1 MASACPIREDEL
13 RLPVQKLF
21 PPEQYFCK
29 SEVPF
34 GLKRIDMVFRRRSNN
49 QEIVAV
55 ELKLTKWRKAVWQAT
70 ANRQIATYSYV
81 ALPVA
86 KRCRNRQTAHGFTR
100 LGTHRYRL
108 GGRCTD
114 CPASETLALRKQQ
127 NSNRNIESPCGQS
140 RCLNANSAITS
151 RTITF
156 PKTSLG
162 DIGTSMT
169 V

>member
-1 MASACPIREDEL
+1 MASACPFREDEL

-34 GLKRIDMVFRRRSNN
+34 GLKRIDIVFRRRSKK

-81 ALPVA
+81 ALPLHSAAAIDKQLLVTLGLGLIVTDSEDNARIVLPA
-86 KRCRNRQTAHGFTR
+86 KRS
-100 LGTHRYRL
+100 RYVNSRIAL
-108 GGRCTD
+108 EI
-114 CPASETLALRKQQ
+114 SNLLADNQ
-127 NSNRNIESPCGQS
+127 
-140 RCLNANSAITS
+140 
-151 RTITF
+151 
-156 PKTSLG
+156 
-162 DIGTSMT
+162 D

>member
-34 GLKRIDMVFRRRSNN
+34 GVKRIDMVFRQRNN
-49 QEIVAV
+49 DQEIVAV
-55 ELKLTKWRKAVWQAT
+55 ELKLRKWRKAVWQAT

-81 ALPVA
+81 ALPSQSAAAIDKHLMVSLGLGLIVTDSADVARIVLPA
-86 KRCRNRQTAHGFTR
+86 KRS
-100 LGTHRYRL
+100 RYVNSRIAIEISNL
-108 GGRCTD
+108 
-114 CPASETLALRKQQ
+114 LAG
-127 NSNRNIESPCGQS
+127 NH
-140 RCLNANSAITS
+140 
-151 RTITF
+151 
-156 PKTSLG
+156 
-162 DIGTSMT
+162 D

>member
-34 GLKRIDMVFRRRSNN
+34 GLKRIDMVFRQRSTN

-81 ALPVA
+81 ALPSRSAAAIDKKLMVSLGLGLIVTESADVARIVLPA
-86 KRCRNRQTAHGFTR
+86 KRS
-100 LGTHRYRL
+100 RYVNSRIATEISNL
-108 GGRCTD
+108 
-114 CPASETLALRKQQ
+114 LA
-127 NSNRNIESPCGQS
+127 GHH
-140 RCLNANSAITS
+140 
-151 RTITF
+151 
-156 PKTSLG
+156 
-162 DIGTSMT
+162 D

>member
-1 MASACPIREDEL
+1 MASASPIREDEL

-34 GLKRIDMVFRRRSNN
+34 GLKRIDMVFRQRSTN
-49 QEIVAV
+49 QEIVTV

-81 ALPVA
+81 ALPWQSA
-86 KRCRNRQTAHGFTR
+86 AAI
-100 LGTHRYRL
+100 
-108 GGRCTD
+108 D
-114 CPASETLALRKQQ
+114 KQ
-127 NSNRNIESPCGQS
+127 
-140 RCLNANSAITS
+140 LMV
-151 RTITF
+151 
-156 PKTSLG
+156 SLG
-162 DIGTSMT
+162 LGLIVTDSADVARIVLPAKPSHYVNSRIATEISNLLAGNHD

>member
-13 RLPVQKLF
+13 RVPVQKLF

-55 ELKLTKWRKAVWQAT
+55 ELKLRKWRKAVWQAT

-81 ALPVA
+81 ALPAQNAAAIDKQLMASLGLGLIVTDSADDARIVLPA
-86 KRCRNRQTAHGFTR
+86 KRS
-100 LGTHRYRL
+100 RYVNSRIAIEISNL
-108 GGRCTD
+108 
-114 CPASETLALRKQQ
+114 LAGNQ
-127 NSNRNIESPCGQS
+127 
-140 RCLNANSAITS
+140 
-151 RTITF
+151 
-156 PKTSLG
+156 
-162 DIGTSMT
+162 D